1 MAHVGREP
9 RRHWKDPSFHPSV
22 VHLLNRL
29 FQSLE
34 GGAPEGKRI
43 NPSKF
48 NQAVRTNHWMM
59 GGNDRGVPLQA
70 KLAEL
75 KPDQLEFQNI

>member
-1 MAHVGREP
+1 MAQVGCEP
-9 RRHWKDPSFHPSV
+9 RRHGKDPSSHPSV
-22 VHLLNRL
+22 VHLHNRL

-34 GGAPEGKRI
+34 GGAPEGETDQ
-43 NPSKF
+43 SF
-48 NQAVRTNHWMM
+48 EVHQAVRTNHGMM